1 MSSHIKNLI
10 KQLPFYGKSIKSK
23 IKKFTDA
30 KLLSDLPFFKKPKK
44 AKIKQLTIKKLLQ
57 EQPFCKQ
64 PIKKPGIKKLS
75 HQELLCELPF
85 YDDINILRNERT
97 FRGYAETYKVEII
110 NNRNLSD
117 LLSVIKNSIKNLF
130 DELLREKRGFKYII
144 SVKITL
150 KKRINDNEFNL
161 KTLYFNSLI
170 KTVINRRYHLNDSFE
185 EILNLLDI
193 WINEGSGWII
203 DKIEGLYINVAN
215 YEPLLGGSYIPL
227 PKVLN
232 NSMKGLI
239 NLKNKDHK
247 CFMWCHVRLI
257 NPTNSHPER
266 INKQDKKLL
275 LIKLFR
281 NYVSVRY

>member
-1 MSSHIKNLI
+1 MSVS
-10 KQLPFYGKSIKSK
+10 
-23 IKKFTDA
+23 
-30 KLLSDLPFFKKPKK
+30 
-44 AKIKQLTIKKLLQ
+44 
-57 EQPFCKQ
+57 
-64 PIKKPGIKKLS
+64 
-75 HQELLCELPF
+75 
-85 YDDINILRNERT
+85 
-97 FRGYAETYKVEII
+97 
-110 NNRNLSD
+110 
-117 LLSVIKNSIKNLF
+117 KNSIKNLF

-150 KKRINDNEFNL
+150 KKRINDNEFDP

-170 KTVINRRYHLNDSFE
+170 KTVINQRYHLNDSFE

-203 DKIEGLYINVAN
+203 DKIEGLYINISN

-227 PKVLN
+227 PKALN

-275 LIKLFR
+275 LI
-281 NYVSVRY
+281 